1 MKSPPSPVTRPD
13 LGAAFEACV
22 HRLQRT
28 LDLPGVA
35 CGVRLGDAPPSIICA
50 GMASPSLRVPVSP
63 ATLFHVGSVGKHMT
77 AVALLMVAEGGAL
90 SLDDT
95 VGQHLPSLPEAWL
108 GVCVRQLLQH
118 TSGIVDYIFH
128 VPDDRGLSNAEVYA
142 RIGALPLLFEPGN
155 CWSYSNTNYRIAG
168 DIAAACAGV
177 SFAELMAELFQRA
190 GMPHAR
196 LDDGE
201 ALVPDHAEP
210 CVWTGGEWRRAGT
223 FYAINVGS
231 ADGGVAMSALDAV
244 SWDRALWDSR
254 IVGQSSLDLLCE
266 VTHLPGDLVQPYG
279 LGLNLQT
286 VDTARPVLSHSGAMP
301 GFSAH
306 MLHAPTEAL
315 GVMVMTNG
323 VRPPGCRQIAEAIAE
338 LACPGLTVLSLAPQA
353 GSADPEDHQV
363 RQLLFRGSQAVDAG
377 VFAPVMEK
385 LFVGDGASRALPD
398 FSALGSPDEFSR
410 LRGTGADEGT
420 LRLYRLRWGER
431 IEHIRVARLPDGR
444 IWRLGL
450 N

>member
-1 MKSPPSPVTRPD
+1 MKTPPASPAWASAV
-13 LGAAFEACV
+13 EACV
-22 HRLQRT
+22 QRLQRA
-28 LDLPGVA
+28 LGLPGVA

-63 ATLFHVGSVGKHMT
+63 ATLFHVGSIGKHMT
-77 AVALLMVAEGGAL
+77 AVALLMVAERGAL

-108 GVCVRQLLQH
+108 GVRVRQLLQH

-128 VPDDRGLSNAEVYA
+128 VPDDRDLANAEVYA

-190 GMPHAR
+190 GMQHAR

-210 CVWTGGEWRRAGT
+210 CVWTEGEWRRAGT

-254 IVGQSSLDLLCE
+254 IVGPSSLDLLCE
-266 VTHLPGDLVQPYG
+266 VTRLPGDLVQPYG

-286 VDTARPVLSHSGAMP
+286 VDPARPVFSHSGAMP
-301 GFSAH
+301 GFCAH

-323 VRPPGCRQIAEAIAE
+323 VRPPGCRQIAEAVAE
-338 LACPGLTVLSLAPQA
+338 LASPGLTVLSLAPQA

-363 RQLLFRGSQAVDAG
+363 RQLLFRGSQAVDPG

-385 LFVGDGASRALPD
+385 LFVGDGAVRALPD
-398 FSALGSPDEFSR
+398 FSALGSPDEFAR
-410 LRGTGADEGT
+410 LRGPGADEGT